1 MARAAV
7 VPYHEGEIEAARREA
22 RSAITKLRGVW
33 RSLW

>member
-7 VPYHEGEIEAARREA
+7 VPYREGEIEA